1 MRKIAV
7 LRQRGF
13 TLIELMV
20 TLAVLAI
27 VLGIAIPSF
36 NAMIRNN
43 QSLALGDELISA
55 LNFTRS
61 EAVKRSDIVTLCA
74 SNAARDGCGDDW
86 TNGWL
91 IIRDRDAGGEQGNNP
106 TVNADA
112 DILRDREPLANGMSI
127 AMNRGAAVTH
137 VRFNQLGALARTDNN
152 QVTGLVRHED
162 CTNDSARAIRISLS
176 GSVNSARAEC

>member
-1 MRKIAV
+1 MQRSTPT
-7 LRQRGF
+7 RQPGF

-43 QSLALGDELISA
+43 QSLALGDELIST

-74 SNAARDGCGDDW
+74 SNADRDGCGNDW
-86 TNGWL
+86 SNGWL
-91 IIRDRDAGGEQGNNP
+91 VILDRDAGGEQGNNP
-106 TVNADA
+106 TVNNDA
-112 DILRDREPLANGMSI
+112 DILRDREPLANDMTI
-127 AMNRGAAVTH
+127 TMNRGGAVTY

-152 QVTGLVRHED
+152 QVTGLARHDD

>member
-1 MRKIAV
+1 MRQAKV
-7 LRQRGF
+7 WRQQGL

-20 TLAVLAI
+20 TLIVLAI
-27 VLGIAIPSF
+27 VLGIAIPNF

-43 QSLALGDELISA
+43 QSLTLGDELISA

-74 SNAARDGCGDDW
+74 SNEDRDACGNDW

-91 IIRDRDAGGEQGNNP
+91 IILDRDAGGEQGNNP

-112 DILRDREPLANGMSI
+112 DILRDREPLANDMTI
-127 AMNRGAAVTH
+127 TMNRGAAVTY
-137 VRFNQLGALARTDNN
+137 VRFNQMGALARTDNN
-152 QVTGLVRHED
+152 QVTGVVRHED
-162 CTNDSARAIRISLS
+162 CTSDSARAIRISLS